1 MKGKDIVENLFR
13 FGCIAGA
20 IVALVILLPNSKLV
34 RADKV
39 QVKIPIE
46 KEVTFQRGQEE
57 PKIVDLSEFSFGI
70 PEVGEQATITAKLPV
85 EPKMIQPVLVVNI
98 YHCVLEVYLDG
109 EPIYSYGQEQWE
121 KKQVI
126 GHEYLR
132 IPLPENY
139 GGKTLQMKLL
149 FTEEDSISSL
159 SGIHLA
165 NVEESVIAILRDN
178 YLELM
183 TSMTLIVIGFI
194 GLMVSLTRKHF
205 DKDTRTLTW
214 ICWFAMG
221 VAVWML
227 CYSNIITLFVRNP
240 STCNVLE
247 YFSVYIPGIP
257 SSLFFFNIQ
266 KEKKLRYAFGVS
278 AGIFAIW
285 NIVIILL
292 DIFGNIHYIYWV
304 PYMQVAILLLVLL
317 VIFSIGWS
325 LYHKKKEQMVLV
337 YGMGMLSLV
346 SAIELLRFNIFK
358 YVKVF
363 DYGNNSL
370 FPIGAMIFVLTMS
383 YFYFKSSL
391 NNYYDKAQ
399 AKIIREMAYK
409 DMLTGVYSRNRCQQ
423 LMEQM
428 EEEKKLGYLLTFD
441 LNGLKMA
448 NDTYGHARG
457 DEMLK
462 NFATILKKIFVGPFS
477 IGRMGG
483 DEFLVICEGMDEN
496 LVMEKLD
503 QVQSEMTSWNT
514 EHPKEQISAAYGYAK
529 YDGTK
534 KMHKVYEIADAR
546 MYSCKKEMKESLNPQ
561 G

>member
-1 MKGKDIVENLFR
+1 MKGKVIAENLFR

-46 KEVTFQRGQEE
+46 KDVTFQMGQEE

-70 PEVGEQATITAKLPV
+70 PDLGDQATITVKLPRN
-85 EPKMIQPVLVVNI
+85 PKIIQPVVVINI
-98 YHCVLEVYLDG
+98 YHCVVDVYLDG
-109 EPIYSYGQEQWE
+109 EPIYSYGRELWE
-121 KKQVI
+121 KKKVI

-132 IPLPENY
+132 IPLPEKY

-159 SGIHLA
+159 SGFHLA
-165 NVEESVIAILRDN
+165 NAEESVIAILTDH

-194 GLMVSLTRKHF
+194 GLMVSLTRKSF

-214 ICWFAMG
+214 ICLFAIV
-221 VAVWML
+221 VALWML

-266 KEKKLRYAFGVS
+266 KEKKLRYAFGIS

-292 DIFGNIHYIYWV
+292 NIFGNVHYICWV
-304 PYMQVAILLLVLL
+304 PYIQVAIVLLVLL

-325 LYHKKKEQMVLV
+325 IYHKKKEQMVLV

-346 SAIELLRFNIFK
+346 IAIELLRFNIFK

-363 DYGNNSL
+363 DFGNNSL
-370 FPIGAMIFVLTMS
+370 FPIGAMIFVLAMS

-399 AKIIREMAYK
+399 AKVIREMAYR
-409 DMLTGVYSRNRCQQ
+409 DMLTGIYSRNRCQQ

-428 EEEKKLGYLLTFD
+428 EKEKKPGYLLTFD
-441 LNGLKMA
+441 LNGLKIA
-448 NDTYGHARG
+448 NDTYGHAKG
-457 DEMLK
+457 DELLK
-462 NFATILKKIFVGPFS
+462 NFATILKKIFVGSFPV
-477 IGRMGG
+477 GRMGG
-483 DEFLVICEGMDEN
+483 DEFLVICEGMDEK

-503 QVQSEMTSWNT
+503 RIQSEIALWNR
-514 EHPKEQISAAYGYAK
+514 EQPNEKLSAAYGYAK

-534 KMHKVYEIADAR
+534 EIHKVYEIADAR
-546 MYSCKKEMKESLNPQ
+546 MYGCKKKMKESLNRS
-561 G
+561 